1 MFKCLAP
8 GRAVQVWST
17 GCRDAVVR
25 SVQQEGSGLCL
36 RRQGSNR
43 SKRGLG
49 MVSSGQVTLW
59 GNGGATAFVF
69 YAPQKELGLP
79 SFSLGI
85 CSLPGKMLPAMP
97 SSPG

>member
-1 MFKCLAP
+1 
-8 GRAVQVWST
+8 
-17 GCRDAVVR
+17 
-25 SVQQEGSGLCL
+25 
-36 RRQGSNR
+36 
-43 SKRGLG
+43 
-49 MVSSGQVTLW
+49 MVSSGQVTLC